1 MKHMNIVVID
11 GEEREIKTLPKEIQ
25 EKLAEEWNRR
35 ALEAIGYKRVNT
47 A

>member
-1 MKHMNIVVID
+1 MKHMNIVVIN
-11 GEEREIKTLPKEIQ
+11 GEEKEIKNLPEEIQ
-25 EKLAEEWNRR
+25 EKLAAELNRR